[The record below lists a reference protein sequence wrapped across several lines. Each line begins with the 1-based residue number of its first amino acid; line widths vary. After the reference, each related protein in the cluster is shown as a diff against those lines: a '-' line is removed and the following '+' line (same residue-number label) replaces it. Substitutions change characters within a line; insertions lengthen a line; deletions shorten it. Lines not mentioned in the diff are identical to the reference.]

1 MEYQHIVRNLCG
13 SGAMR
18 DENNCLPAGKAG
30 MNIREQLFLCGL
42 IKGGSGLIK
51 DHDPTRMKQR
61 PGDSEP
67 LALPLGE
74 PGSALTA
81 DSVKPL
87 RKSWP
92 AACFPG
98 SYRSTGYCLGEH
110 K

>member
-1 MEYQHIVRNLCG
+1 MEHQHIVRNSGG

-18 DENNCLPAGKAG
+18 DENNCLPAGKTG
-30 MNIREQLFLCGL
+30 MNIREQPFLCGL

-51 DHDPTRMKQR
+51 DHDPAGMKQR

-81 DSVKPL
+81 DGVQPL
-87 RKSWP
+87 RQSEDEI
-92 AACFPG
+92 
-98 SYRSTGYCLGEH
+98 SD
-110 K
+110 